1 LTNGISLP
9 YLWILNRSSGSALY
23 PTGSEPPRMPAIAAA
38 SHTPSD
44 TTLDPRR
51 WAALAVLAVAQF
63 MVVLDASI
71 VNVALPSIQRAL
83 GFSESSLP
91 WVVNAYTLAFGGFLM
106 LGGRAA
112 DLLGRRRMFVVGL
125 GLFSAAS
132 LAGGFA
138 PSAGWLIAARGVQ
151 GLGAAIV
158 SPAALSIV
166 TTTSTEGAE
175 RNKALGIWGA
185 LAGAGGAVGVLM
197 GGMLTQWAGWEWVL
211 FVNVPIG
218 VAAGIAAPRFVRES
232 RTHERT
238 SMDVLGALTVT
249 GGLVALV
256 YALVDANRAGWGST
270 QTIGLLALAG
280 VLLAA
285 FVAVELRTRHPL
297 MPLTIFRNRSVASAD
312 AVALLVGASLFS
324 MFFFIS
330 LYLQQVLHYDALKA
344 GLSYLPLAF
353 SIIFSAGAASQLVTR
368 VGPKP
373 VLVSGLTLTTIGLVL
388 FTRISAD
395 GSYLGD
401 VLVPSVIV
409 AVGLGLSFVSL
420 TVTAMSGV
428 THHEA
433 GMASGLLNTAQQV
446 GGALGLAVL
455 SSVATSKIAGAHDPA
470 SLTDGFQGAF
480 TVGAGFAALGV
491 LLALAVVPHVRPQD
505 VAQAQ
510 EAPAPA

>member
-1 LTNGISLP
+1 M
-9 YLWILNRSSGSALY
+9 SA
-23 PTGSEPPRMPAIAAA
+23 TAAAA
-38 SHTPSD
+38 SPHRD

-83 GFSESSLP
+83 GFSESGLQ

-112 DLLGRRRMFVVGL
+112 DLFGRRRMFIAGL
-125 GLFSAAS
+125 LLFSAAS

-138 PSAGWLIAARGVQ
+138 TSDGWLIAARGLQ

-166 TTTSTEGAE
+166 TTTFTEGAE

-185 LAGAGGAVGVLM
+185 LAGAGGAAGVLM
-197 GGMLTQWAGWEWVL
+197 GGMLTEWAGWEWVL

-218 VAAGIAAPRFVRES
+218 LAAAFAAPRFVQES
-232 RTHERT
+232 RTSERT
-238 SMDVLGALTVT
+238 SLDVAGALTVT
-249 GGLVALV
+249 GGLVVLV
-256 YALVDANRAGWGST
+256 YALVDATNAGWGST
-270 QTIGLLALAG
+270 QTIGLLALAV
-280 VLLAA
+280 VLLAS
-285 FVAVELRTRHPL
+285 FVVVELRTRYPL

-330 LYLQQVLHYDALKA
+330 LYLQQVLGQSALDA

-353 SIIFSAGAASQLVTR
+353 AIIFSAGAASQLVTR

-373 VLVSGLTLTTIGLVL
+373 VLVAGLTFTTVGLVL
-388 FTRISAD
+388 FTQISPN
-395 GSYLGD
+395 GSFAGD
-401 VLVPSVIV
+401 VLLPSVIV
-409 AVGLGLSFVSL
+409 AIGLGLSFVSL
-420 TVTAMSGV
+420 TITAVAGV
-428 THHEA
+428 SHDEA
-433 GMASGLLNTAQQV
+433 GLASGLLNTAQQV

-455 SSVATSKIAGAHDPA
+455 LSVAISTTSDSGAQGRVA
-470 SLTDGFQGAF
+470 LTEGFQAAF
-480 TVGAGFAALGV
+480 AVGAGFAALGV
-491 LLALAVVPHVRPQD
+491 ILALLVVPHVRPQD
-505 VAQAQ
+505 VAAAQ
-510 EAPAPA
+510 EAPAAA